1 MQLSHIDNFGIWV
14 LFRIEVESRF
24 RIRLVRLIGYDA
36 ELLDLSVRQ
45 VDSDMK
51 WLVIVWDEKDNRL
64 DVTFPARG
72 KDDFVPLFSFDGMP
86 VSILVIEQGGVGV
99 D

>member
-14 LFRIEVESRF
+14 LFRIKVESRF
-24 RIRLVRLIGYDA
+24 RIRLVCLIGYDA

-51 WLVIVWDEKDNRL
+51 RLVIV
-64 DVTFPARG
+64 
-72 KDDFVPLFSFDGMP
+72 
-86 VSILVIEQGGVGV
+86 
-99 D
+99 